1 MKVQEL
7 IELLQG
13 QDPEAE
19 VILQKDAEGNGY
31 SPLAGADPSL
41 YLADTTYSG
50 ETLHPE
56 DIEDEFYDEEDIA
69 AAVAAVI
76 LWPVN

>member
-1 MKVQEL
+1 MKVKEL

-41 YLADTTYSG
+41 YRADTTYSG
-50 ETLHPE
+50 EPLHPD
-56 DIEDEFYDEEDIA
+56 DIEDGYYDDADLA
-69 AAVAAVI
+69 AAVAAIV
-76 LWPVN
+76 LWPIN